1 MLEFRDVPVEAVEQ
15 IVRKVESQTVESGED
30 PVIAFGL
37 PSVYAD
43 NFAPRSRAAWFWAL
57 IVSSALLASGGAYVL
72 ISGIFGLLSS
82 SATLWGLPA
91 WGRIILGT
99 LGIAAFCVLVVVATA
114 RSKAHRRDEHMTNKI
129 GPPEAFRSGFR
140 LRTLFYWF
148 SHFDRTCT
156 SASS

>member
-43 NFAPRSRAAWFWAL
+43 NVAPRSRAAWFWAL

-99 LGIAAFCVLVVVATA
+99 LGIAAFCVLVLVATA
-114 RSKAHRRDEHMTNKI
+114 RSKRR
-129 GPPEAFRSGFR
+129 
-140 LRTLFYWF
+140 
-148 SHFDRTCT
+148 
-156 SASS
+156 AST